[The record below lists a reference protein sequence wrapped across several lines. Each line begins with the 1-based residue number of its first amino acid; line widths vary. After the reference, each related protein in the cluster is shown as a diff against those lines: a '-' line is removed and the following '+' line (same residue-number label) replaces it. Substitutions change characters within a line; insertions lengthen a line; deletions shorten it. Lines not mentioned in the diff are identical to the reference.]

1 MGIADTDTGAAGGA
15 GRMDRTESTGSAG
28 AAEGPGSAGNA
39 DRTGSNPRK
48 AAASRSDASAPSHH
62 HLRNNSHTLQLL
74 SGANRMRWLIAA
86 RGIICGLIAGV
97 LVVGYRVGIEYGT
110 RFAVSAYAW
119 LKGHPL
125 GLLGWIAAVLS
136 ASWIITRL
144 VQWEPSASGSGI
156 PQTEGT
162 LLWGLPLRWGR
173 ILIVRYA
180 GGLLCSLF
188 GLSLGREGPSI
199 QIGAAA
205 SKAAGSRMS
214 RNAIEENTLITGGAA
229 AGLSAAFSAPL
240 SGMMF
245 ALEEVHKSFSPSV
258 LLTAVTASL
267 SSDIVSKYWFGLTP
281 VLDFTHVS
289 QIPVAQYAWLIPLG
303 IVAGLIGALMN
314 RILLGFQTLYSKIP
328 AVVRPMI
335 ALAAALPCGLLLPLS
350 LGGGSEAIKF
360 AETAQGTLAILC
372 ILLAVRILFT
382 GISYSSGVPGGIFMP
397 ILAAGALSG
406 SVFAHAMVSA
416 GVLAPERTAAFTVLA
431 MAGTL
436 TAAVKAPITSILL
449 VVEMSGSLVHMFP
462 VAAVAFV
469 SLLISDALHIRP
481 IYPALLERYMKQH
494 EGTDISAMP
503 VHSGMLEIPIEIGS
517 MAADKRIHAISWPDS
532 TSVITIRRGE
542 QEFVPRHDSMLRAGD
557 AIVVIF
563 SGEDERSVRRSLS
576 EICEMPENG
585 Y

>member
-1 MGIADTDTGAAGGA
+1 
-15 GRMDRTESTGSAG
+15 
-28 AAEGPGSAGNA
+28 
-39 DRTGSNPRK
+39 
-48 AAASRSDASAPSHH
+48 
-62 HLRNNSHTLQLL
+62 
-74 SGANRMRWLIAA
+74 
-86 RGIICGLIAGV
+86 
-97 LVVGYRVGIEYGT
+97 
-110 RFAVSAYAW
+110 
-119 LKGHPL
+119 
-125 GLLGWIAAVLS
+125 
-136 ASWIITRL
+136 
-144 VQWEPSASGSGI
+144 
-156 PQTEGT
+156 
-162 LLWGLPLRWGR
+162 
-173 ILIVRYA
+173 
-180 GGLLCSLF
+180 
-188 GLSLGREGPSI
+188 
-199 QIGAAA
+199 
-205 SKAAGSRMS
+205 
-214 RNAIEENTLITGGAA
+214 
-229 AGLSAAFSAPL
+229 
-240 SGMMF
+240 
-245 ALEEVHKSFSPSV
+245 
-258 LLTAVTASL
+258 
-267 SSDIVSKYWFGLTP
+267 
-281 VLDFTHVS
+281 
-289 QIPVAQYAWLIPLG
+289 
-303 IVAGLIGALMN
+303 
-314 RILLGFQTLYSKIP
+314 
-328 AVVRPMI
+328 
-335 ALAAALPCGLLLPLS
+335 
-350 LGGGSEAIKF
+350 
-360 AETAQGTLAILC
+360 
-372 ILLAVRILFT
+372 
-382 GISYSSGVPGGIFMP
+382 MP